1 MAGSATWYQRIDV
14 KSLTRQSVER
24 GHRWLPIA
32 GSLPSGGEVS
42 FMNGSRKIT
51 VRLPAKEFSFE
62 ESVEILRSV
71 LSRGGCPRCYSG
83 VDISFINEV
92 ELIVNENGEVG
103 PRGFTAE

>member
-1 MAGSATWYQRIDV
+1 V
-14 KSLTRQSVER
+14 LR

-32 GSLPSGGEVS
+32 GEPASNGEVS
-42 FMNGSRKIT
+42 FMNASRKIT

-71 LSRGGCPRCYSG
+71 LDRGGCPRCYSG

-92 ELIVNENGEVG
+92 ELIVNESGEVA
-103 PRGFTAE
+103 PFGFTAE